1 MMKTGLLPPSHVNGL
16 ARQVMLRG
24 LAEVPSFSVPRDSVH
39 KSAMAHRPEGFD
51 RRELFEGA

>member
-39 KSAMAHRPEGFD
+39 KSAMALKGFD
-51 RRELFEGA
+51 RRELFEGT